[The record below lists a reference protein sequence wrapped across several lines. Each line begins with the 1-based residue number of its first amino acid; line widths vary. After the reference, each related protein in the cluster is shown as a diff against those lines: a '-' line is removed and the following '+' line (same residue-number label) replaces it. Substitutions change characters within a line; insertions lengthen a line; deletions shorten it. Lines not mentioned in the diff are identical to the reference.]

1 MKIVEYNS
9 CKDVVVEFQDKY
21 KYHKNASY
29 GNFKTGKIS
38 NPYYKTIFNRGYLGT
53 DDVKYTDMSYIV
65 WCSMFKRCYSN
76 YNEISY
82 NGCEVCEEWYNY
94 VNFKR
99 WFDKNYY
106 EIPNENMHLDKD
118 ILIKDNKIYSPKTCI
133 FVPQRIN
140 KLFTK
145 RQNDRGLCPIGVTER
160 KNNKYKKFESR
171 CSIGN
176 GKRISLGYFY
186 TKEEAFKAYKEYKEK
201 YIRQIADEYKS
212 KYPNFPQKLYDA
224 MYNYQVWEDD

>member
-29 GNFKTGKIS
+29 GNFKIGKIS

-106 EIPNENMHLDKD
+106 EIPNENMQLDKD

-160 KNNKYKKFESR
+160 KNNKGSFYLLS
-171 CSIGN
+171 
-176 GKRISLGYFY
+176 GKHH
-186 TKEEAFKAYKEYKEK
+186 
-201 YIRQIADEYKS
+201 
-212 KYPNFPQKLYDA
+212 
-224 MYNYQVWEDD
+224 

>member
-1 MKIVEYNS
+1 MEQSEPIESSFHNYMLIDYINDKLGKNWKEVIINSSLMKYIEDNKLFDDFLKFVFES
-9 CKDVVVEFQDKY
+9 DKY
-21 KYHKNASY
+21 VQENKDKVKKYIEHIK
-29 GNFKTGKIS
+29 
-38 NPYYKTIFNRGYLGT
+38 YKRSIG
-53 DDVKYTDMSYIV
+53 
-65 WCSMFKRCYSN
+65 
-76 YNEISY
+76 
-82 NGCEVCEEWYNY
+82 
-94 VNFKR
+94 
-99 WFDKNYY
+99 KNYY
-106 EIPNENMHLDKD
+106 EIPNENMQLDKD

>member
-1 MKIVEYNS
+1 MAYLEQSEPIESSFHNYMLIDYINDKLGKNWKEVIINSSLMKYIEDNKLFDDFLKFVFES
-9 CKDVVVEFQDKY
+9 DKY
-21 KYHKNASY
+21 VQENKDKVKKYIEHIK
-29 GNFKTGKIS
+29 
-38 NPYYKTIFNRGYLGT
+38 YKRSIG
-53 DDVKYTDMSYIV
+53 
-65 WCSMFKRCYSN
+65 
-76 YNEISY
+76 
-82 NGCEVCEEWYNY
+82 
-94 VNFKR
+94 
-99 WFDKNYY
+99 KNYY
-106 EIPNENMHLDKD
+106 EIPNENMQLDKD